1 MQWLTKLRT
10 PKLFIKPFITIMM
23 TNSISLRTSN
33 SNAVSFNAAPSALGK
48 ASKSAPEALDIIDFV
63 ANLKPIRVLAEM
75 YSGLMEENIT
85 PRFTL
90 HLLNVQAAAF
100 MVIMPVD
107 LPVFTHILCLLWFVM
122 SICLAKHA
130 YCKQ

>member
-1 MQWLTKLRT
+1 
-10 PKLFIKPFITIMM
+10 M
-23 TNSISLRTSN
+23 TNSISLSTSN
-33 SNAVSFNAAPSALGK
+33 NSSVTFNSVSNVLDKRRAASA
-48 ASKSAPEALDIIDFV
+48 SQSAPASFDIVDLV

-75 YSGLMEENIT
+75 YSGLMEETIT

-107 LPVFTHILCLLWFVM
+107 LPIFTHVLCLLWFVM

-130 YCKQ
+130 YRKK